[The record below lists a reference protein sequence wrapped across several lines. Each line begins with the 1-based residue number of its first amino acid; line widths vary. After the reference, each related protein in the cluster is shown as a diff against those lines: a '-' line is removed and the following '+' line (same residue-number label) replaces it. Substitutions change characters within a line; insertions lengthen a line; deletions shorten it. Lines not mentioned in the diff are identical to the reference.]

1 MKRYPRVATRTCA
14 VGLLGL
20 LGLAIGCAET
30 PTAPTLAD
38 PSGPAFGLS
47 AGGFSVQNLLLR
59 PAEGSSATAWGEL
72 TVFVGALAPPNPCG
86 EKLVAATVIACGVIN
101 NPGGELLEGGFLL
114 VLAAPDA
121 EPVRLEFT
129 LPPNPCLTY
138 LVSASALVPELA
150 TVGLELPAVQ
160 VEFTTTA
167 EGRVPGTIVSVGA
180 TPGPPNLHPGG
191 VNDPG
196 TAVPPNPCL
205 VGFTAT
211 RV

>member
-1 MKRYPRVATRTCA
+1 MKRYPRLATRTCA

-30 PTAPTLAD
+30 PTAPTLVE
-38 PSGPAFGLS
+38 PSGSAFDLS
-47 AGGFSVQNLLLR
+47 ASGFSVQHLHLR
-59 PAEGSSATAWGEL
+59 PAEGSSATAWGE
-72 TVFVGALAPPNPCG
+72 CG
-86 EKLVAATVIACGVIN
+86 ETLVATTVVACGVIH

-129 LPPNPCLTY
+129 HPPNPCLTY

-167 EGRVPGTIVSVGA
+167 EGRLPGTIVSVSA
-180 TPGPPNLHPGG
+180 TPEPPNLHPGG
-191 VNDPG
+191 VNADPG
-196 TAVPPNPCL
+196 TSLPPNPCL
-205 VGFTAT
+205 VGFTTT